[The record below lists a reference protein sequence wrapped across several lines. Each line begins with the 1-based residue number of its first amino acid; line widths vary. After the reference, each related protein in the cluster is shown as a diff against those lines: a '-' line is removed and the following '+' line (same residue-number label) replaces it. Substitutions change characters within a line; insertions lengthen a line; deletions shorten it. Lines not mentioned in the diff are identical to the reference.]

1 MSNIERINLR
11 LNLDDPIDLKIWNL
25 VKDKKK
31 KGTHI
36 KFLLYNL
43 AINNT
48 LENNV
53 TQDLNVE
60 VKSEEA
66 ITLTKEELMDE
77 GIDF

>member
-11 LNLDDPIDLKIWNL
+11 LNLDDPIDSKIWDL

-43 AINNT
+43 AINNN
-48 LENNV
+48 LENV
-53 TQDLNVE
+53 IAQDSNKE
-60 VKSEEA
+60 VKTEESV
-66 ITLTKEELMDE
+66 TLTKEELMDE

>member
-31 KGTHI
+31 KGTYI

-43 AINNT
+43 AINNN
-48 LENNV
+48 LENV
-53 TQDLNVE
+53 ITQDSNKE
-60 VKSEEA
+60 VKTEEA
-66 ITLTKEELMDE
+66 VTLTKEELIDE

>member
-31 KGTHI
+31 KGTYI

-43 AINNT
+43 AINNN
-48 LENNV
+48 LENV
-53 TQDLNVE
+53 ITQDSNKE
-60 VKSEEA
+60 VKTEEA

>member
-31 KGTHI
+31 KGTYI

-43 AINNT
+43 AINNN
-48 LENNV
+48 LENV
-53 TQDLNVE
+53 ITQDSNKE
-60 VKSEEA
+60 VKTEEA
-66 ITLTKEELMDE
+66 VTLTKEELMDE

>member
-11 LNLDDPIDLKIWNL
+11 LNLDDPIDSRIWDL

-48 LENNV
+48 LENAI
-53 TQDLNVE
+53 TQNSNEE
-60 VKSEEA
+60 VKSEETV
-66 ITLTKEELMDE
+66 TLTKEELDNDGMN
-77 GIDF
+77 F

>member
-31 KGTHI
+31 KGTYI

-43 AINNT
+43 AINNN
-48 LENNV
+48 LENV
-53 TQDLNVE
+53 IAQDSNEE
-60 VKSEEA
+60 VKTEESV
-66 ITLTKEELMDE
+66 TLTKEELMDE

>member
-25 VKDKKK
+25 VKDKRK
-31 KGTHI
+31 KGTYI

-43 AINNT
+43 AINNN
-48 LENNV
+48 LENV
-53 TQDLNVE
+53 IAQDSNKE
-60 VKSEEA
+60 VKTEESV
-66 ITLTKEELMDE
+66 TLTKEELMDE

>member
-31 KGTHI
+31 KGTYI

-43 AINNT
+43 AINNN
-48 LENNV
+48 LENV
-53 TQDLNVE
+53 IAQDSNKE
-60 VKSEEA
+60 VKTEESV
-66 ITLTKEELMDE
+66 TLTKEELIDE

>member
-31 KGTHI
+31 KGTYI

-43 AINNT
+43 AINNN
-48 LENNV
+48 LENV
-53 TQDLNVE
+53 IAQDSNKE
-60 VKSEEA
+60 VKTEESV
-66 ITLTKEELMDE
+66 TLTKEELMDE

>member
-11 LNLDDPIDLKIWNL
+11 LNLDDHIDLKIWNL

-31 KGTHI
+31 KGTYI

-43 AINNT
+43 AINNN
-48 LENNV
+48 LENFII
-53 TQDLNVE
+53 QDSNKE
-60 VKSEEA
+60 VKTEE
-66 ITLTKEELMDE
+66 TVDLTKEELMDE